1 MSINRE
7 TQSLDRSVGQLWEWL
22 AGREFVRPLSGFETL
37 SADCSWT
44 HDKSLRG
51 ATRHF
56 GRHVP
61 SGPAIFKLIFWGK
74 PHAY

>member
-44 HDKSLRG
+44 HRQEFARG
-51 ATRHF
+51 HKTLWTAC
-56 GRHVP
+56 P
-61 SGPAIFKLIFWGK
+61 FW
-74 PHAY
+74 ACNL